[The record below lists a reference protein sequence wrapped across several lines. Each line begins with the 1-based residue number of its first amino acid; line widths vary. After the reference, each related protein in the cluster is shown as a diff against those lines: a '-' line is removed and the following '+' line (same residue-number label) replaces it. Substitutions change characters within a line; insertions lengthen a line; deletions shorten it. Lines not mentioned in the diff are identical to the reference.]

1 MEHSGNKIVPVDRVA
16 QRLAFNFPSE
26 KALFAPE
33 SRGEASFRRVC
44 YLSQLL
50 AALCLRVES
59 EHYRRG
65 REFSPQQPK
74 AAGTMGSMYWM

>member
-1 MEHSGNKIVPVDRVA
+1 MHSSQDASDIVADRA
-16 QRLAFNFPSE
+16 QRLSFNFPSD
-26 KALFAPE
+26 KPLFAPDE
-33 SRGEASFRRVC
+33 RGEASFRRVC

-65 REFSPQQPK
+65 REFSPAQPK
-74 AAGTMGSMYWM
+74 AAGTMGTMYWM